1 MARQYNLKNLN
12 GIHLKAPYDYT
23 SYNANG
29 INALIEDYDFH
40 PYRSNDLSNFEFING
55 SYKLVSRTSIN
66 NNMPMG
72 NGFIGN
78 NSSASRTIPVNYTQF
93 KKLNTL
99 VKGEVYYTNF
109 DMYFNF
115 NGDGQNYSVGSN
127 GYTIAVDIYA
137 VLGNN
142 KKKLKLS
149 DLKVYDY
156 ASATYSGSTSNPVVA
171 GYVDISTSFFDNWVD
186 ISSDTINVSYLPHP
200 HVYDVI
206 KTGGGSMVVS
216 WIEGNASLTGYA
228 TTKIQSITEI
238 SSNNITSFTRPVV
251 TPFDFVGPEPEFDIQ
266 DQGLAEEPNIS
277 PFNFMSGYMFKVT
290 AELDTSTEELFNS
303 NTCTGNKEF
312 KIIVDYNGTISQTT
326 VEYVPFQE
334 DIAFID
340 PGDLPQPIG

>member
-23 SYNANG
+23 SYSANG
-29 INALIEDYDFH
+29 VNALIEDYDFH
-40 PYRSNDLSNFEFING
+40 PYKSNDLSDFESING
-55 SYKLVSRTSIN
+55 SYKLVDKNSIY

-78 NSSASRTIPVNYTQF
+78 NSRASRTIPVNYTQF

-99 VKGEVYYTNF
+99 VKGEVYYTSF

-115 NGDGQNYSVGSN
+115 NGDGQNYTVGSN
-127 GYTIAVDIYA
+127 GYTIAVDVYA
-137 VLGNN
+137 VFGNN

-156 ASATYSGSTSNPVVA
+156 GVFYTGSTSNPYSY
-171 GYVDISTSFFDNWVD
+171 GYIDISTSFFNNWVN
-186 ISSDTINVSYLPHP
+186 ISGDSINVSYLPHP
-200 HVYDVI
+200 HRYELI
-206 KTGGGSMVVS
+206 NTGGSSMTVS
-216 WIEGNASLTGYA
+216 WIEGSVGFPGYA
-228 TTKIQSITEI
+228 TTQTQSVSTGG
-238 SSNNITSFTRPVV
+238 NLNVVSFTTPVV
-251 TPFDFVGPEPEFDIQ
+251 SGFASPTYTIQ
-266 DQGLAEEPNIS
+266 DQGLAEGANIS

-303 NTCTGNKEF
+303 NMCTGNKEF

-326 VEYVPFQE
+326 VEYVYE
-334 DIAFID
+334 EENIAVID
-340 PGDLPQPIG
+340 PGNLPQPVEY